1 MKGRKERPNK
11 VQVKRESTD
20 ISREILFY
28 VRWLVRL
35 KQSAFS
41 RAYLHSFRFSPVC
54 PALARH
60 LANNKTTQI
69 TDYVAKGD
77 FKQSNWL
84 LPVVLCPVVL
94 FTPITVTHNSACE
107 RDECSFMSVMAVAL
121 LVFPM
126 ANTCQSINR
135 SIRQSINQSVNQ
147 SFNQSMNKSINQ
159 SINQSTNQ
167 SNNQHYIH
175 TYIHKLYL
183 SSDFIVAY
191 NS

>member
-11 VQVKRESTD
+11 VQVTRESTD
-20 ISREILFY
+20 ISHEILFY
-28 VRWLVRL
+28 VTWLVRL

-41 RAYLHSFRFSPVC
+41 REYLHSFRFSPVC
-54 PALARH
+54 PALAHH

-69 TDYVAKGD
+69 TEYVAKGD

-94 FTPITVTHNSACE
+94 FTPITVTHKSACE
-107 RDECSFMSVMAVAL
+107 RDECSFMSVMAVAR

-135 SIRQSINQSVNQ
+135 SISRSIIQSVKESINQP
-147 SFNQSMNKSINQ
+147 INQ
-159 SINQSTNQ
+159 SY
-167 SNNQHYIH
+167 NQHQEIPLRFCKY
-175 TYIHKLYL
+175 K
-183 SSDFIVAY
+183 S
-191 NS
+191 